1 MYREFTFLML
11 IGLFAAALPASN
23 VRAQN
28 QGGFRGGRDANMQ
41 INRNIQMDMG
51 LALLL
56 KNQKLQKELDLT
68 DEQKDKVAKAAA
80 ESSSAMAKRLS
91 SLPMRNPLQSKP
103 EIAAME
109 IVDLRMEHEDK
120 LMKKLREILLPN
132 QFQRLG
138 EIYIQSQGVMALFTP
153 GVIEA
158 LALTAQQQKDMKDI
172 QSKFR
177 GKMMNAPM
185 QTWDVKSDDPQ
196 AKTGYGYGFKV
207 STPETLKVQKN
218 LSKQFDDKLLEIL
231 TQEQRDQF
239 EKLKGVKTD
248 IKLPSTKMSS
258 SMQSRNDSGGSGEGS
273 GRGGGGGN

>member
-1 MYREFTFLML
+1 MR
-11 IGLFAAALPASN
+11 
-23 VRAQN
+23 
-28 QGGFRGGRDANMQ
+28 

-56 KNQKLQKELDLT
+56 KDQKLQKELDLT

-132 QFQRLG
+132 QFQRLN

-158 LALTAQQQKDMKDI
+158 LALTAQQQKDMKVI
-172 QSKFR
+172 NAEFI
-177 GKMMNAPM
+177 GKMYKCPYA
-185 QTWDVKSDDPQ
+185 DV
-196 AKTGYGYGFKV
+196 GC
-207 STPETLKVQKN
+207 
-218 LSKQFDDKLLEIL
+218 EI
-231 TQEQRDQF
+231 R
-239 EKLKGVKTD
+239 
-248 IKLPSTKMSS
+248 
-258 SMQSRNDSGGSGEGS
+258 
-273 GRGGGGGN
+273 